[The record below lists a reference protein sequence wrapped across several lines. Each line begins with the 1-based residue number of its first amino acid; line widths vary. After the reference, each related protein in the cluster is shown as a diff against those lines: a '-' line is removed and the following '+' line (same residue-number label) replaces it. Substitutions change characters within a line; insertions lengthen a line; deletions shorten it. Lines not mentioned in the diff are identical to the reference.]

1 MNSTK
6 KMRLLLQAFIVGIVG
21 FLGLISVSCTH
32 NQALPKPAL
41 LLSEKQMI
49 DLLTDVHV
57 IEASMNFRRN
67 LGQSMDDR
75 KTVFFDS
82 LFKIYGIT
90 PELLEQNLR
99 YYNENPDQMDR
110 IYESVIEKLSAL
122 QSAIKVEEDTEE
134 E

>member
-1 MNSTK
+1 
-6 KMRLLLQAFIVGIVG
+6 MRLLLQAFIVGIVG

-32 NQALPKPAL
+32 NQSLPKPAL

-122 QSAIKVEEDTEE
+122 QSAIKVEEDTEVE
-134 E
+134 

>member
-1 MNSTK
+1 
-6 KMRLLLQAFIVGIVG
+6 MRLLLQAFIVGIVG